1 MEPLSSRTWIQHQ
14 AALPS
19 CNQRNGHFLSDP
31 DTAFSVKKLVD
42 LNESAASL
50 SPELENSTDN
60 LQDSGHERAESEHE
74 TQVGNENEIREA
86 LAQRCRQL
94 QEDVEVLVVHMEK
107 QEKTHA
113 RERKKAEDEHRAL
126 LLKNSALERELS
138 GLRVE
143 RDALFK
149 QNARVVAQRTDDER
163 QANDEGEAH
172 DEVLRA
178 LAQQQQQKEALQV
191 AVTSATQARAETR
204 NALDKAQMHCRRLE
218 EELSSAHAQVLHL
231 QNERDSLKAALDATI
246 TGAAGFEARQL
257 QAQDEVIASLR
268 ADLVQMDFELKTLSV
283 DKDTLEEQVEK
294 LQLRLA
300 TSERDG
306 DYEVVSLTNNS
317 DKIAKQKGQ
326 KKRTTIRPV
335 RSNRETTG
343 RRGSDLFNNL
353 MELPNTVTEPQECAN
368 ATIWLSPAASYFSSS
383 NGQDHRRRSFRERI
397 APPTGLT
404 SFVSKT
410 VQSARKHL
418 ASPLHN
424 TFGGNQ
430 EK

>member
-74 TQVGNENEIREA
+74 TQVGNEDEIREA

-149 QNARVVAQRTDDER
+149 QNARMVAQRTDDER

-383 NGQDHRRRSFRERI
+383 NSQDHRRRSFRERI